1 MSRRPSPPPQLPG
14 FRYLEHLGTGGFAD
28 VFLYEQQ
35 MPRRRVAV
43 KVLLADRLET
53 GAAQEFTDEAN
64 VMAMLSTHP
73 AIVTI
78 YQAGVA
84 ADGRPYLV
92 MEFCPRPNLQVRARR
107 EQFSVAET
115 LRVGIQVAG
124 AVETAHRAGV
134 LHRDI
139 KPANI
144 LVTEY
149 NRPALTDF
157 GIAST
162 TAAATESSG
171 MSIPW
176 SPPESFADP
185 PQSGPRTD
193 VWALGATLFTLLA
206 GRSPFER
213 PGERNTGADLIER
226 IERAAVPQLGRPD
239 SPESLQR
246 VLERAMAKNPDDRYP
261 SAVAFAR
268 ALQKVQIELSHSV
281 TTIDI
286 VDEHPLDETPGD
298 DGDGLTRVR
307 DVHSISPESPTATRP
322 SATTQRKHPVGAV
335 DVPRFERPPA
345 SDALDETQH
354 RTPATSASSAAPPP
368 AAPPPPSF
376 DDDVT
381 AVRGPTVVTPDA
393 SWSSQ
398 PQTAP
403 AGAPPSLGAPH
414 PGAPQFA
421 PAAPSTAED
430 ASAARRSGMPWWG
443 WLLGVVAAATVVGGI
458 VLVSSLAGS
467 LVPAPEQ
474 TAQAPEPQDPLVS
487 GPVPEAEDLTGT
499 NTAGV
504 VSFTWTNP
512 DPQPDDAYIWYEV
525 TLDGPQEA
533 HIVEQTD
540 VTLEGDRSGRTCIE
554 VLIKRAD
561 GRSSPEPIRGC
572 VG

>member
-1 MSRRPSPPPQLPG
+1 MNRRPSPPPQLPG
-14 FRYLEHLGTGGFAD
+14 FTYLEPLGTGGFAD

-43 KVLLADRLET
+43 KVLLADRPSSQ
-53 GAAQEFTDEAN
+53 AAQEFADEAN
-64 VMAMLSTHP
+64 VMAMLSAHP

-78 YQAGVA
+78 YQSGVA
-84 ADGRPYLV
+84 GDGRPYLV
-92 MEFCPRPNLQVRARR
+92 MEYCPRPNLQLRARK
-107 EQFSVAET
+107 ETFLVAEA

-162 TAAATESSG
+162 TGSAGESSG

-193 VWALGATLFTLLA
+193 VWALGATLYTLLA

-213 PGERNTGADLIER
+213 PGERNSSADLIER
-226 IERAAVPQLGRPD
+226 IERAALPQLGRPD

-246 VLERAMAKNPDDRYP
+246 VLERAMAKNPDDRFP

-281 TTIDI
+281 TPIDI
-286 VDEHPLDETPGD
+286 VDEHPAPDELDD

-307 DVHSISPESPTATRP
+307 DVRSINPDSPTATRP
-322 SATTQRKHPVGAV
+322 SATTLRKQPGGPVV
-335 DVPRFERPPA
+335 DMPRFDRPPVD
-345 SDALDETQH
+345 DALAATQH
-354 RTPATSASSAAPPP
+354 RVPP
-368 AAPPPPSF
+368 ARSAEI
-376 DDDVT
+376 DDDAT
-381 AVRGPTVVTPDA
+381 AVRRPTVVVPETHD
-393 SWSSQ
+393 Q
-398 PQTAP
+398 V
-403 AGAPPSLGAPH
+403 LAPH
-414 PGAPQFA
+414 
-421 PAAPSTAED
+421 
-430 ASAARRSGMPWWG
+430 ASPEQPTEQDSSEHRRRGMPWWG
-443 WLLGVVAAATVVGGI
+443 WLIAAAGAVLLVAGI
-458 VLVSSLAGS
+458 ALASSLSTALLPAPTPTAEAPDPQDPLAGV
-467 LVPAPEQ
+467 VPAPE
-474 TAQAPEPQDPLVS
+474 
-487 GPVPEAEDLTGT
+487 DLTGS
-499 NTAGV
+499 NDGGV
-504 VSFTWTNP
+504 VTFTWSNP
-512 DPQPDDAYIWYEV
+512 APEKGDTYVWYEV
-525 TLDGPQEA
+525 TLDGDGEP

-540 VTLEGDRSGRTCIE
+540 ATLEGERTGRTCIE

-561 GRSSPEPIRGC
+561 GRSTPEPIRGC

>member
-1 MSRRPSPPPQLPG
+1 VNRRPSPPPELPG
-14 FRYLEHLGTGGFAD
+14 FTYVEPLGTGGFAD

-43 KVLLADRLET
+43 KVLLADRIT
-53 GAAQEFTDEAN
+53 SSAAQEFADEAN

-84 ADGRPYLV
+84 GDGRPYLV
-92 MEFCPRPNLQVRARR
+92 MEYCPRPNLQLRARK
-107 EQFSVAET
+107 EPFSVAEA
-115 LRVGIQVAG
+115 LRVGVQVAG

-162 TAAATESSG
+162 TGATGEASGG

-213 PGERNTGADLIER
+213 PGERNSSADLIER
-226 IERAAVPQLGRPD
+226 IERAALPSLARPD

-246 VLERAMAKNPDDRYP
+246 VLERSMAKNPDARYP

-281 TTIDI
+281 TPIDI
-286 VDEHPLDETPGD
+286 VDDHPPAEDLDD

-307 DVHSISPESPTATRP
+307 EIVSIDPDVGSFTRP
-322 SATTQRKHPVGAV
+322 SAATQPKGTAFPTP
-335 DVPRFERPPA
+335 DVPRFDSPDPVDEATQLRTPGAAPA
-345 SDALDETQH
+345 SAPDDDDDRTIARGPVVVSPHPSSSAGSPASPSFTMPSSQPTQN
-354 RTPATSASSAAPPP
+354 SAAQSPGAAAGTASVDSSAAASEQSPR
-368 AAPPPPSF
+368 SR
-376 DDDVT
+376 
-381 AVRGPTVVTPDA
+381 RGRTI
-393 SWSSQ
+393 
-398 PQTAP
+398 
-403 AGAPPSLGAPH
+403 GL
-414 PGAPQFA
+414 
-421 PAAPSTAED
+421 
-430 ASAARRSGMPWWG
+430 
-443 WLLGVVAAATVVGGI
+443 VA
-458 VLVSSLAGS
+458 
-467 LVPAPEQ
+467 
-474 TAQAPEPQDPLVS
+474 
-487 GPVPEAEDLTGT
+487 
-499 NTAGV
+499 AGV
-504 VSFTWTNP
+504 VVVVGAIVGLNLMVANMPTPEPAATGDEVDPKDIVSDVVPKVSDLEGTRSGDTVTFTWTN
-512 DPQPDDAYIWYEV
+512 
-525 TLDGPQEA
+525 
-533 HIVEQTD
+533 TD
-540 VTLEGDRSGRTCIE
+540 ELEGDSFIWIPVDLTGEGTPSTTTDTTVTITDAAPGQVCVDVALRRD
-554 VLIKRAD
+554 D
-561 GRSSPEPIRGC
+561 GRASEPVRGC
-572 VG
+572 VK